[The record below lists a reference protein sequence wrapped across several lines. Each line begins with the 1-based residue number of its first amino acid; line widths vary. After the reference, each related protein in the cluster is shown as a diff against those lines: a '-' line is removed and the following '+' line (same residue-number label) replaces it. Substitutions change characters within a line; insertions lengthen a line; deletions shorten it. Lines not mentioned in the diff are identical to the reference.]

1 MKNKIFDKIRRPN
14 LEKSSKIQVQCDF
27 DDDLVISDSYEQFK
41 KDLRSNDHDKLDFF
55 KRKIMHELL
64 KLNL

>member
-1 MKNKIFDKIRRPN
+1 LKNKIFDKIRRPN
-14 LEKSSKIQVQCDF
+14 LEKSSKVKVQCDF

-41 KDLRSNDHDKLDFF
+41 KDLRSKDQDKLDFF